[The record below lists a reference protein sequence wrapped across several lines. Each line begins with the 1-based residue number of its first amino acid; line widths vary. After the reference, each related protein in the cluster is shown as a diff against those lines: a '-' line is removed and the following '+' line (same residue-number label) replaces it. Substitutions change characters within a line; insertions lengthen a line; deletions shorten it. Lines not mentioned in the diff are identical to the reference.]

1 MNNLT
6 KKNIIKF
13 SKKFNKKRTNKVFKN
28 VNTKNHFNNLV
39 IKSDYL
45 QKNNKYFSNMIDIN
59 TSITDQKNSGRC
71 WIFAFL
77 NIIRLEMIKKYNL
90 PDFRFSE
97 NYLAFYDKLEKAN
110 FFLSYIINNYKK
122 KLDDIKLINIL
133 KIPICDGGTWNIFVN
148 LVNKYGLIPN
158 NVMQEQYHSGNTIE
172 LNKFLNTFLRKTAIT
187 IRNYDINY
195 LRENKDKILEN
206 FLYECYKILVIFY
219 GEPPKKF
226 DWNYITINNKN
237 KNLNY
242 KENKK
247 NNIVRDLDAITFYK
261 KYVPYNVNNKICL
274 INYPCPDKKFYNLY
288 NTEQNTNVLNM
299 RLQNYINVP
308 IDIMLKSV
316 IKSIDNNEGVW
327 TGLYWNKYNIK
338 ERNILD
344 KNAFNYK
351 DVFGYDNDIEK
362 CNGLKYR
369 DSFVSHAVVIRGYN
383 KDNNGKID
391 KFLVENS
398 HGKNNHEKNNNYIMN
413 IDWFND
419 LVYEVVVDKK
429 YVSKKILNVL
439 KKKPILLPYN
449 DPFGNLAL

>member
-6 KKNIIKF
+6 RKNINKF
-13 SKKFNKKRTNKVFKN
+13 SKKFNKKRTNKVLKN
-28 VNTKNHFNNLV
+28 VNTKNHFSNLV

-45 QKNNKYFSNMIDIN
+45 QKNNKYFSNTIDIN
-59 TSITDQKNSGRC
+59 TSITDQKKSGRC

-90 PDFRFSE
+90 TDFRFSE

-110 FFLSYIINNYKK
+110 FFLSYIINNYNK
-122 KLDDIKLINIL
+122 KLDDIKLIHIL
-133 KIPICDGGTWNIFVN
+133 KTPISDGGTWNMFVN
-148 LVNKYGLIPN
+148 LVNKYGLLPY
-158 NVMQEQYHSGNTIE
+158 NVMQDQYHSGNTIE

-242 KENKK
+242 RENKK

-299 RLQNYINVP
+299 KLQNYINVP

-338 ERNILD
+338 DKSILD
-344 KNAFNYK
+344 RNAFNYK
-351 DVFGYDNDIEK
+351 DIFGYDNIIEK

-369 DSFVSHAVVIRGYN
+369 DSFISHAVVIRGYN
-383 KDNNGKID
+383 KDNNDKID

-398 HGKNNHEKNNNYIMN
+398 HSKNNNYIMS